1 MILVLLL
8 LAAAPVVPAAPVAPA
23 VLPLQAEAERALP
36 PETAGALMEIR
47 SGRLLALVGPG
58 QLARTGHAPGSV
70 MKLVAALA
78 ALRADVGGRE
88 MECRGSDVHRGT
100 KRYCWF
106 HEGHG
111 RIGLRQAV
119 ATSCDVY
126 FYRLARLLG
135 PGRLLETARDLGLG
149 TATGSDVTGEVPGRV
164 PAALSDDEVPD
175 FAVGRIP
182 GLTVTGLQLLSLV
195 AAIGNGGTLPIPHL
209 RGSPAPRG
217 RLSAEHALAEVGRA
231 MREAVLAGT
240 GAAAGDLPMA
250 GKTGTAP
257 RAAAGPAPEG
267 RSAARDP
274 LSEDTLAW
282 FAGYAPDEEPEVAV
296 VAFVPEGLGS
306 RDAAAAAADLLRVYL
321 GRRPGP

>member
-1 MILVLLL
+1 
-8 LAAAPVVPAAPVAPA
+8 
-23 VLPLQAEAERALP
+23 
-36 PETAGALMEIR
+36 MEIR

-58 QLARTGHAPGSV
+58 QLARAAHAPGSV

-78 ALRADVGGRE
+78 GFRADLGGRE

-100 KRYCWF
+100 TRYCWF

-111 RIGLRQAV
+111 RIGLRRAV
-119 ATSCDVY
+119 AASCDVY

-135 PGRLLETARDLGLG
+135 PGRLLEAARDLGLG
-149 TATGSDVTGEVPGRV
+149 TATGSDVAGEVLGHL

-175 FAVGRIP
+175 FAVGRLP
-182 GLTVTGLQLLSLV
+182 GLSATGLQILSLV
-195 AAIGNGGTLPIPHL
+195 AAIGNGGTLPTPHL
-209 RGSPAPRG
+209 RGSAGPRG
-217 RLSAEHALAEVGRA
+217 RLSAGAALAEVGRA

-240 GAAAGDLPMA
+240 GAAAADLPMA

-257 RAAAGPAPEG
+257 RAAPEPAPEG

-282 FAGYAPDEEPEVAV
+282 FAGYAPDEAPEVAV

-306 RDAAAAAADLLRVYL
+306 RDAAVAAADLLRVYL
-321 GRRPGP
+321 ARPPGP